1 MNTMVSGAI
10 QTVLKIRCQPRAW
23 TVSDWHTVLMRR
35 NHLNGLI
42 CLKCFHLQATFRL
55 WGDCWYY
62 PFEWLNFNTT
72 SATIYKKKERKKEM
86 EAEGYHFVPFL
97 PIKGSWKKTKATAI
111 RHEIEMVMT
120 QKTLTVLVG
129 ILQSMAT
136 VCVWVST
143 PIQRQGQTQ
152 LYEAPPPPRKRQNT
166 DLYIFTPLP
175 PQRLPWSLA

>member
-72 SATIYKKKERKKEM
+72 SATIYKKKERKKEINGGWRISLCPLSPNKRQSK
-86 EAEGYHFVPFL
+86 ENKSYRHSTWNRNGHDPENPYCTGRDITEYGHSVRLSIHPH
-97 PIKGSWKKTKATAI
+97 SKTGTNS
-111 RHEIEMVMT
+111 V
-120 QKTLTVLVG
+120 
-129 ILQSMAT
+129 
-136 VCVWVST
+136 VW
-143 PIQRQGQTQ
+143 R
-152 LYEAPPPPRKRQNT
+152 PPPEKGRI
-166 DLYIFTPLP
+166 LICIFSP
-175 PQRLPWSLA
+175 PSPHKDCLDH